1 MYIKKIMELGS
12 GTNSLAT
19 EDVPDV
25 NGDFDIDNL
34 CGNMSFNLPY
44 YINRPDSTEIQF
56 NQSTTGVNT
65 NELKKFDRC
74 NLFYGEFKTDP
85 GSIVQYGEDDYRAG
99 GVKLTKIFTG
109 FIDQIKLSK
118 SKSSINYSITA
129 LGTLGMANYKN
140 LAYEHK
146 EGTAGTLIPT
156 WLQISGL
163 QIGEFNIPGQVPAYD
178 YIPYSKMRFV
188 DVDADNFLIVG
199 NGGKALKEVLSGVRE
214 KYALIIH
221 QGGDGYVNILF
232 PFFLVRNY
240 GNSSVTAWEFNINDG
255 TLYDID
261 YGDLTQAYNGIVV
274 LGQGG
279 IKGVAVDVIALQNNG
294 GVINYLTLEQ
304 RDLTSEEDCQK
315 IAREKL
321 LEMEKNYFISIKTK
335 FDPRFEVGQPVSI
348 IDNDKYDGTQIF
360 FMKKY
365 SFTISKSDVSCT
377 IQASAAGQT
386 LIPEDLIMAS
396 DGIADVDILEIR
408 DKELDV
414 NQWRNQ

>member
-12 GTNSLAT
+12 GDNSLST
-19 EDVPDV
+19 EDVPDIT
-25 NGDFDIDNL
+25 GDFDIDNL
-34 CGNMSFNLPY
+34 CGEVTFSLPY
-44 YINRPDSTEIQF
+44 YITLPDSTTVQY
-56 NQSTTGVNT
+56 NQADTGVNT

-74 NLFYGEFKTDP
+74 NIYYGEFETDP
-85 GSIVQYGEDDYRAG
+85 GAITQHGEEDYRAG
-99 GVKLTKIFTG
+99 GVQLTKIFEG
-109 FIDQIKLSK
+109 FIDTVKLSK
-118 SKSSINYSITA
+118 SKSSISYNFTA

-140 LAYEHK
+140 LSYEHK

-178 YIPYSKMRFV
+178 YIPLSKMRFV

-199 NGGKALKEVLSGVRE
+199 NGGTALKDVLSGIRE

-221 QGGDGYVNILF
+221 QSGDGYVNVLF
-232 PFFLVRNY
+232 PFFLVNNY
-240 GNSSVTAWEFNINDG
+240 GDAGVTAWEFNINDG

-274 LGQGG
+274 IGQGG

-294 GVINYLTLEQ
+294 GVVNYLTLEHQ
-304 RDLTSEEDCQK
+304 DLKSEEDCQK
-315 IAREKL
+315 VAREKL
-321 LEMEKNYFISIKTK
+321 LEMEKNYFITVKTK
-335 FDPRFEVGQPVSI
+335 FDPRFAVGQPVAI
-348 IDNDKYDGTQIF
+348 IDNDKYDGTQVFWI
-360 FMKKY
+360 KKY
-365 SFTISKSDVSCT
+365 SFTISKTDVSCT
-377 IQASAAGQT
+377 VQASAAGQT

-408 DKELDV
+408 DKELDTTD
-414 NQWRNQ
+414 WRSQ